1 MQSLLENRREG
12 NNSQLIYEASINQIP
27 NQTKAIKKEKLQTI
41 SLMIIDVKIFN
52 KILANRIQQNI
63 KIIIHHD
70 QVAYSPRRNTLRHIV
85 IKWAKIK
92 DKEKLLKG
100 AREKMTNNIQG
111 NSHKVNS

>member
-70 QVAYSPRRNTLRHIV
+70 QVAYSPGIQSWFTTITVIHHINR
-85 IKWAKIK
+85 
-92 DKEKLLKG
+92 LKKKNHLIILID
-100 AREKMTNNIQG
+100 APSQSM
-111 NSHKVNS
+111 